1 LPVASGPAQPPG
13 IAKTWHQ
20 VTTAD
25 RIAGRGWQSRDGW
38 RAAILP
44 RMTMNR
50 GRFRTPAPEIRR
62 ASTILFD
69 SVADLRETLDA
80 MHAGDRT
87 MSVYGL
93 LGTPTTLALEEILL
107 AGEGGDGVAF
117 SPTGMSAISVAFL
130 AVART
135 GDHVLVTD
143 SVYSPARRLC
153 ELLLRPLGIDVEF
166 YDPLIGAGISE
177 LIRANTSLIWM
188 ESPGTHTFEIQDVPA
203 IVAAARAAD
212 HPIVT
217 AFDNTWG
224 SPGVFRPFEHGV
236 DISVV
241 ALTKYWG
248 GHSDLLMGATFAI
261 AELVPRVH
269 EAAELLGMSANA
281 EDTFLVVRGSRTAE
295 MRIRASEAGALDIAR
310 RLERH
315 PRAGRVLH
323 PALPSHPGHDIWQR
337 DFHGSSGLFAFELLG
352 ADGEPAGGELVDA
365 FTDRLISRGRF
376 GLGYSWGGYESLVM
390 PHRMSRSA
398 RDVRPWTGGELIRLH
413 IGIEPVDE
421 LWADLEAAFEA
432 KA

>member
-1 LPVASGPAQPPG
+1 
-13 IAKTWHQ
+13 
-20 VTTAD
+20 
-25 RIAGRGWQSRDGW
+25 
-38 RAAILP
+38 
-44 RMTMNR
+44 MTMNR

-62 ASTILFD
+62 ASTVLFD
-69 SVADLRETLDA
+69 NVADLRDTLDA

-93 LGTPTTLALEEILL
+93 LDTPTTLALEKLLL
-107 AGEGGDGVAF
+107 AGEGGAGVAL
-117 SPTGMSAISVAFL
+117 SPTGMSSITIAFF
-130 AVART
+130 AAAKA

-166 YDPLIGAGISE
+166 YDPLIGGEIDS
-177 LIRANTSLIWM
+177 LIRPSTSLIWM

-203 IVAAARAAD
+203 IVAAAIAAD

-224 SPGVFRPFEHGV
+224 SPGVFKPFDHGV
-236 DISVV
+236 DISSV

-248 GHSDLLMGATFAI
+248 GHSDLLMGATFATD
-261 AELVPRVH
+261 ELLPRVR
-269 EAAELLGMSANA
+269 AAGELLGMSANG
-281 EDTFLVVRGSRTAE
+281 EDAFLVVRGSRTAA

-310 RLERH
+310 RLEAH

-323 PALPSHPGHDIWQR
+323 PALESHPGHELWKR
-337 DFHGSSGLFAFELLG
+337 DFHGSSGLFAFELLAPG
-352 ADGEPAGGELVDA
+352 GGPADGDQVEA
-365 FTDRLISRGRF
+365 FTDALVARGRF

-390 PHRMSRSA
+390 PHRMSQSS
-398 RDVRPWTGGELIRLH
+398 RDIRPWMGGELIRLH

-421 LWADLEAAFEA
+421 LWADLETAFA
-432 KA
+432 GTRH

>member
-1 LPVASGPAQPPG
+1 
-13 IAKTWHQ
+13 
-20 VTTAD
+20 
-25 RIAGRGWQSRDGW
+25 
-38 RAAILP
+38 
-44 RMTMNR
+44 MNR

-69 SVADLRETLDA
+69 SVADLRQTLDA
-80 MHAGDRT
+80 MHGGDRT

-93 LGTPTTLALEEILL
+93 LGTPTTLALEKLLL

-117 SPTGMSAISVAFL
+117 SPTGMASITIAFFA
-130 AVART
+130 AVKT

-166 YDPLIGAGISE
+166 YDPLIGGGISS
-177 LIRANTSLIWM
+177 LIRPSTSLIWM

-212 HPIVT
+212 HRIIT

-224 SPGVFRPFEHGV
+224 SPGVFRPFEHGI
-236 DISVV
+236 DISAV

-248 GHSDLLMGATFAI
+248 GHSDLLMGATFA
-261 AELVPRVH
+261 VGDVMPRVR
-269 EAAELLGMSANA
+269 EAGELLGMSANG
-281 EDTFLVVRGSRTAE
+281 EDAFLVVRGARTAE
-295 MRIRASEAGALDIAR
+295 MRIRASEKNALEIAR
-310 RLERH
+310 RLEDH

-323 PALPSHPGHDIWQR
+323 PALPSHTGHELWRR
-337 DFHGSSGLFAFELLG
+337 DFHGSSGLFAFELLA
-352 ADGEPAGGELVDA
+352 ADGRPAEADEVDA
-365 FTDRLISRGRF
+365 FTDRLIARGRF

-390 PHRMSRSA
+390 PHQLSRST
-398 RDVRPWTGGELIRLH
+398 RSVRPWTGGELIRLH

-421 LWADLEAAFEA
+421 LWADLEAALA
-432 KA
+432 VDS

>member
-1 LPVASGPAQPPG
+1 
-13 IAKTWHQ
+13 
-20 VTTAD
+20 
-25 RIAGRGWQSRDGW
+25 
-38 RAAILP
+38 
-44 RMTMNR
+44 MNR

-62 ASTILFD
+62 ASTVLFD
-69 SVADLRETLDA
+69 NVADLRDTLDA
-80 MHAGDRT
+80 MHAGDRS

-93 LGTPTTLALEEILL
+93 LGTPTTLALERILL
-107 AGEGGDGVAF
+107 AGEGGDGVAL
-117 SPTGMSAISVAFL
+117 SPTGMSSITIAFF
-130 AVART
+130 AAAKA

-166 YDPLIGAGISE
+166 YDPLIGKGIAA
-177 LIRANTSLIWM
+177 LIRPSTSLIWM

-212 HPIVT
+212 HRIVT
-217 AFDNTWG
+217 GFDNTWG
-224 SPGVFRPFEHGV
+224 SPGVFRPFDHGV
-236 DISVV
+236 DISAV

-248 GHSDLLMGATFAI
+248 GHSDLLMGATFSVGD
-261 AELVPRVH
+261 LVPRVR
-269 EAAELLGMSANA
+269 EASELLGMSANG
-281 EDTFLVVRGSRTAE
+281 EDAFLVVRGSRTAA
-295 MRIRASEAGALDIAR
+295 MRIRASEAGALELAR
-310 RLERH
+310 RLEDH

-323 PALPSHPGHDIWQR
+323 PALPSHPGHAIWQR

-352 ADGEPAGGELVDA
+352 PDGAPAEGELVDA
-365 FTDRLISRGRF
+365 FTDRLVARGRF

-413 IGIEPVDE
+413 VGIEPVDE

-432 KA
+432 TSEAKRRV